1 MRGYSI
7 MSDEERQSI
16 LQQHSSFYNGYAVG
30 NVPSNLTPLTV
41 YDPAGDKEGINVNN
55 RGEVNTYKNHLVNES
70 TITEKWKGDVEV
82 KQTGEYSDMTIKELN
97 AEIEK
102 LKEKN
107 KKLEEDGKKV
117 PKENIKK
124 MSQLYFAKRAKQGWK
139 GKGSAKVNEIEA
151 DDMDVSYVEP
161 ADNFKSGGPEQFA
174 DSDPDKDPYDMD
186 LEAIMRM
193 FDYGD
198 DEKEAYDFE
207 SEGGNMD
214 VYGESVVNEE
224 DNKGIK
230 LPKVNFPDIEG
241 WKRPNKGVSNRE
253 ETAVMYKK
261 DNVTVT
267 FRQNQADENKIEI
280 SVVGNDDLKKQ
291 LAGSIKRNDLQSKID
306 MFKKWTES
314 LNEGMIEENM
324 DEKERAWIDFLELN
338 PSINSNTIKGARQ
351 HFEDMWSKTNSDVN
365 EEEETESMCEQCGL
379 SESICECGMYEEIDS
394 DLHESFR
401 TQKEK
406 ITEMFNRFKNYN

>member
-41 YDPAGDKEGINVNN
+41 YDPAGDKGGITVDNKGDVS
-55 RGEVNTYKNHLVNES
+55 TYKNHLVNES
-70 TITEKWKGDVEV
+70 TI
-82 KQTGEYSDMTIKELN
+82 SDES
-97 AEIEK
+97 
-102 LKEKN
+102 
-107 KKLEEDGKKV
+107 V
-117 PKENIKK
+117 
-124 MSQLYFAKRAKQGWK
+124 MS
-139 GKGSAKVNEIEA
+139 EIEA

-161 ADNFKSGGPEQFA
+161 ADDFKSGGPEQFA

-214 VYGESVVNEE
+214 VYGESVVSEE
-224 DNKGIK
+224 SKMSEK
-230 LPKVNFPDIEG
+230 QMA
-241 WKRPNKGVSNRE
+241 WKEFQEKH
-253 ETAVMYKK
+253 
-261 DNVTVT
+261 NVT
-267 FRQNQADENKIEI
+267 DK
-280 SVVGNDDLKKQ
+280 
-291 LAGSIKRNDLQSKID
+291 
-306 MFKKWTES
+306 
-314 LNEGMIEENM
+314 
-324 DEKERAWIDFLELN
+324 
-338 PSINSNTIKGARQ
+338 TIKVARKD
-351 HFEDMWSKTNSDVN
+351 FEKMWNETNSDVN

-379 SESICECGMYEEIDS
+379 SESICECGMYEEID
-394 DLHESFR
+394 DELHESFK

>member
-41 YDPAGDKEGINVNN
+41 YDPAGDKGGITVDNKGDVS
-55 RGEVNTYKNHLVNES
+55 TYKNHMVNE
-70 TITEKWKGDVEV
+70 
-82 KQTGEYSDMTIKELN
+82 
-97 AEIEK
+97 
-102 LKEKN
+102 
-107 KKLEEDGKKV
+107 
-117 PKENIKK
+117 
-124 MSQLYFAKRAKQGWK
+124 
-139 GKGSAKVNEIEA
+139 AKVKRDLEGFDKPEDFDDGSDRDKGGRGTVKKFPVQTNEIEA
-151 DDMDVSYVEP
+151 DDMDLSYVEP
-161 ADNFKSGGPEQFA
+161 ADDFKSGGPEQFA

-198 DEKEAYDFE
+198 DEKDAYDFE

-230 LPKVNFPDIEG
+230 LPKVNFPDIKG
-241 WKRPNKGVSNRE
+241 WERPNKRMSDRE

-261 DNVTVT
+261 GKVTVT

-280 SVVGNDDLKKQ
+280 SVVGDDDLKKQ

-314 LNEGMIEENM
+314 LNEGMIEENISKE
-324 DEKERAWIDFLELN
+324 DAWKKFQKEKFVTDKTVKVARKDFE
-338 PSINSNTIKGARQ
+338 K
-351 HFEDMWSKTNSDVN
+351 MWSETNSDVN
-365 EEEETESMCEQCGL
+365 EEEEIESMCEQCGL
-379 SESICECGMYEEIDS
+379 SESICECGMYEEID
-394 DLHESFR
+394 DELHESFR
-401 TQKEK
+401 TQKER